1 MKLRLNIDEDCHA
14 DKLVI
19 PFETRINRSRRH
31 RINKY
36 TGLIFKLASKVKSL
50 KKKFL
55 EHDILKKRPSFYPE
69 LTLEEIYKNNSN
81 SHLPGIYFLFNKKG
95 KQDYLVYV
103 GQSKNILAR
112 ITSHIDD
119 KEKEFTTFSF
129 QVVSVRKRR
138 LQLEHKYIS
147 KFSPPYN
154 KTSKHQVK
162 RNRTV
167 IENK

>member
-1 MKLRLNIDEDCHA
+1 MTFQFNIYGDRQA
-14 DKLVI
+14 DNFII
-19 PFETRINRSRRH
+19 PFETLINRSRRH

-36 TGLIFKLASKVKSL
+36 TGFIFKLASKVKSL

-55 EHDILKKRPSFYPE
+55 EHHNLKKMPSFYPE

-95 KQDYLVYV
+95 KHDYLVYV

-112 ITSHIDD
+112 IARHIDD

-129 QVVSVRKRR
+129 QVVSARKRR
-138 LQLEHKYIS
+138 LQLEQKYIS

-154 KTSKHQVK
+154 KKLK
-162 RNRTV
+162 Y
-167 IENK
+167 